1 MTYKYKC
8 GKDIINVFVWSD
20 NFHTDVAIYDSK
32 AAKSYERTIREDKD
46 GKFFTW
52 NRNKIYLNDWI
63 RMSMSELKEKIE
75 VGEWITSEE
84 LCQAILT
91 DGISNAR
98 FIVPLDTAY
107 GTKDTLCK
115 VEERFNREVKQD
127 YKLILVPVTPNDD
140 TVRAA
145 EYYTKDLAGLLR
157 AGIVEIADSVKEKE
171 PQQEEYE
178 L

>member
-1 MTYKYKC
+1 M
-8 GKDIINVFVWSD
+8 
-20 NFHTDVAIYDSK
+20 
-32 AAKSYERTIREDKD
+32 
-46 GKFFTW
+46 
-52 NRNKIYLNDWI
+52 
-63 RMSMSELKEKIE
+63 
-75 VGEWITSEE
+75 
-84 LCQAILT
+84 T

-140 TVRAA
+140 TVY
-145 EYYTKDLAGLLR
+145 EMDYYTTDLTGLLR